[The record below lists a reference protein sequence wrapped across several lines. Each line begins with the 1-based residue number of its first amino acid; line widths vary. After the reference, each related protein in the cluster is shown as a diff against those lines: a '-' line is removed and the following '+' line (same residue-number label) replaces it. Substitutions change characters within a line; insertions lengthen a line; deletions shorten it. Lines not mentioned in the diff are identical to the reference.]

1 MIRGAGKGKG
11 MEAGS
16 SFQAQAEETV
26 NAHGKSS

>member
-1 MIRGAGKGKG
+1 

-16 SFQAQAEETV
+16 PFQAQAEETV